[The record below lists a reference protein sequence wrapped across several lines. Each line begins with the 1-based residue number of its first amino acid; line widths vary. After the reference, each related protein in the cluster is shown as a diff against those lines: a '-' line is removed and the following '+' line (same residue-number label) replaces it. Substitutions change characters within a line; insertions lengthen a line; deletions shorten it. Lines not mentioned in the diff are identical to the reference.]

1 MKTRLWLSGLSAVVI
16 GGLALFFSVAP
27 GIVDS
32 RSNKVDP
39 DRRLPTVSK
48 ETRAFRRTLE
58 IVDLHADTLL
68 WQRDILAPRTRGH
81 VDLAAL
87 ERGNVALQ
95 VFSSVTKSPPG
106 QNVNAN
112 ADDGDQITALLVAQ
126 LQPPRTWTSLL
137 ELSLY
142 HAQKLRDAV
151 ARSNGHLVLIE
162 TKRDLETLLARRARG
177 ERVTGAMLSIE
188 GLQDIEGNVG
198 NVDRLWR
205 AGFRMAGL
213 THFTDNDVA
222 GSAHGVGRGGLT
234 PLGAATVTRMRELG
248 MIIDVAHASETAT
261 DQVLEGTGHPSIISS
276 HGSVRATCASRRN
289 LRDDDIRAIARS
301 GGVVGIGYWQ
311 SATCSADLRQGVIKA
326 ILHVRALVGAEHV
339 ALGSDWDGD
348 VMIQLLPEELP
359 ALTQGLLNAGLSQEE
374 VRLVMG
380 GNALRV
386 LRAALPDAHS

>member
-1 MKTRLWLSGLSAVVI
+1 
-16 GGLALFFSVAP
+16 
-27 GIVDS
+27 
-32 RSNKVDP
+32 
-39 DRRLPTVSK
+39 
-48 ETRAFRRTLE
+48 
-58 IVDLHADTLL
+58 
-68 WQRDILAPRTRGH
+68 
-81 VDLAAL
+81 
-87 ERGNVALQ
+87 
-95 VFSSVTKSPPG
+95 
-106 QNVNAN
+106 
-112 ADDGDQITALLVAQ
+112 
-126 LQPPRTWTSLL
+126 
-137 ELSLY
+137 
-142 HAQKLRDAV
+142 
-151 ARSNGHLVLIE
+151 
-162 TKRDLETLLARRARG
+162 
-177 ERVTGAMLSIE
+177 
-188 GLQDIEGNVG
+188 
-198 NVDRLWR
+198 
-205 AGFRMAGL
+205 
-213 THFTDNDVA
+213 
-222 GSAHGVGRGGLT
+222 
-234 PLGAATVTRMRELG
+234 